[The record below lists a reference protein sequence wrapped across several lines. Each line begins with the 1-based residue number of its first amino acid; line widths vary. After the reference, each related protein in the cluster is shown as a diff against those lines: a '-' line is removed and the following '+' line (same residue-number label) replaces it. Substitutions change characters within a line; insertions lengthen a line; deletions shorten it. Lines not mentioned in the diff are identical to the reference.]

1 MHTHTVFGIHS
12 NVPPFLS
19 LVSVDLNEE
28 IRHNSS
34 NRGIIPFD
42 ESVKEGI
49 HKIYPKKH
57 IWKHQL
63 KKGTERRCTDEA
75 DSEVLRGSV
84 C

>member
-42 ESVKEGI
+42 ESVREGI
-49 HKIYPKKH
+49 HEIYSKKH
-57 IWKHQL
+57 IWKQSAEEGYR
-63 KKGTERRCTDEA
+63 KKVYR
-75 DSEVLRGSV
+75 
-84 C
+84 